1 MDFGLVEASALPDR
15 ERVAAVAEAAK
26 PPRRPPALLLS
37 EPLVD
42 PGRGHLPSQGADP
55 VEHVGEPSGLQAREF
70 PVAGVV
76 EEEGGRQL
84 TGSLPRSRSSA
95 PGEARLRPGR
105 PVLPGL
111 EAEPDQLLLDEQVM
125 VGSSMSGIGRAL
137 VDEAENLAGRVGR
150 LGAVVGIR
158 SMYRPPHRAAER
170 RRVLSADH
178 GRLTFFCTACT
189 EVEERDMLMLRN
201 NYHRRGQAPGAPGAP
216 GTP

>member
-1 MDFGLVEASALPDR
+1 M
-15 ERVAAVAEAAK
+15 
-26 PPRRPPALLLS
+26 
-37 EPLVD
+37 
-42 PGRGHLPSQGADP
+42 
-55 VEHVGEPSGLQAREF
+55 
-70 PVAGVV
+70 V

-84 TGSLPRSRSSA
+84 TGSLPGSRSGA

-150 LGAVVGIR
+150 LGLLGAVVRIR

-178 GRLTFFCTACT
+178 GRLTLLYS
-189 EVEERDMLMLRN
+189 M
-201 NYHRRGQAPGAPGAP
+201 YRGGGARYVNAPQ
-216 GTP
+216 